1 MLRNSEDYDLESESG
16 EENRPSRHSR
26 AHANIRVKS
35 CFKNESDKLYES
47 LMSHSHCCPV
57 RCCE

>member
-26 AHANIRVKS
+26 AHANIRGKS
-35 CFKNESDKLYES
+35 YFKNEPDKLSNNNQNKEDNE
-47 LMSHSHCCPV
+47 
-57 RCCE
+57 RK